1 MDAYLEKYVD
11 EVMAKQVYRN
21 GIFINWIDKVV
32 QAMSDFRA
40 APDNRGM
47 YGIRGGN

>member
-21 GIFINWIDKVV
+21 GISLSPAWIRRIFSRQK
-32 QAMSDFRA
+32 
-40 APDNRGM
+40 
-47 YGIRGGN
+47 